1 MANIWVEVERMFQYY
16 KNDEKKF
23 FGATQRFI
31 DLIVKLALV
40 QSSKFR
46 KSELFRLKEVVLDYF
61 FWNNV
66 YKSTEENIKRYF
78 KVFYF

>member
-1 MANIWVEVERMFQYY
+1 MFQYY

-61 FWNNV
+61 F
-66 YKSTEENIKRYF
+66 
-78 KVFYF
+78 

>member
-1 MANIWVEVERMFQYY
+1 
-16 KNDEKKF
+16 
-23 FGATQRFI
+23 
-31 DLIVKLALV
+31 VKLALV